1 MYTPPKICKAI
12 LYPTSL
18 VSVLMLT
25 MPKPTNITILV
36 LAGMKLRLT

>member
-12 LYPTSL
+12 LYLTSL
-18 VSVLMLT
+18 ISVLILIV
-25 MPKPTNITILV
+25 PIPTNITILV